1 MRSII
6 ARSCLRAALY
16 NDTSDPCSTKRAPI
30 QNVKWI
36 SGTRGWQGQWKPF
49 WLYKMPVLGRCSV
62 DHEVT
67 RTSEIRKAVGAIF
80 CTNPVAR
87 RFQRHPF
94 YNHVFFCFFV
104 GAYLFLRNQVG
115 PNQIIPIK
123 LASKTSAEIS
133 SWILYAGKVFHIFF
147 LHADAFAENIFMHRT
162 LLCFNTH
169 TFHREK
175 SSPRRSFS
183 RAELS
188 QFGLGCFLCIW
199 CGKSSSVRSSS
210 VLPEGV
216 RNKRIASRFTSII

>member
-1 MRSII
+1 
-6 ARSCLRAALY
+6 
-16 NDTSDPCSTKRAPI
+16 
-30 QNVKWI
+30 
-36 SGTRGWQGQWKPF
+36 
-49 WLYKMPVLGRCSV
+49 MPVLGRCSV

-133 SWILYAGKVFHIFF
+133 SWILYVGKVFHIFF
-147 LHADAFAENIFMHRT
+147 CTQMLLRRT
-162 LLCFNTH
+162 SLCTGHCYALTRTH
-169 TFHREK
+169 FTERDL
-175 SSPRRSFS
+175 P
-183 RAELS
+183 RAEAFHVQNRLS
-188 QFGLGCFLCIW
+188 LVWDVFCAFGVGR
-199 CGKSSSVRSSS
+199 VRPSG
-210 VLPEGV
+210 VLPFFRREFGT
-216 RNKRIASRFTSII
+216 RESRFTSMCSFFRSKFGKEKNKSPCYWALGLLVAMRL